1 MALNDSHGTGY
12 AAHREDILLAKKTE
26 ENAILIAS
34 MVEDVK
40 GRGGSGYIVG
50 KDKQVLESRFFFI
63 CNDNT
68 DIANNDRV

>member
-40 GRGGSGYIVG
+40 GRGGSGYVVG
-50 KDKQVLESRFFFI
+50 KDKQVLESWL
-63 CNDNT
+63 N
-68 DIANNDRV
+68 